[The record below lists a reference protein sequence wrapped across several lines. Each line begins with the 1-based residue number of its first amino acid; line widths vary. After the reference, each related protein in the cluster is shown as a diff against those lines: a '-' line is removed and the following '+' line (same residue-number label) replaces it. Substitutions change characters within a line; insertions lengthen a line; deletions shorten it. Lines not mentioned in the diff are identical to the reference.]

1 MTNLHILFRETR
13 KGLVEVSDITKRF
26 AEGAKRVITAALL
39 CAKELG
45 HSYVGSEHL
54 LLGILREGN
63 SSCSKMLIAR
73 DVTYDGVKSK
83 IVGLVGMGCKTLLT
97 GDDMTPV
104 CRRII
109 LRSSYLA
116 GNGEL
121 SCVGIEHILMAML
134 SEDCVATRILT
145 ELNCDLEELLA
156 TLEELYG
163 DSEPVVCVVDER
175 KRKSSIKPTPLLDA
189 NGTDLTAKAKS
200 GKVDPV
206 IGREKEEERVI
217 SILLRRSK
225 NNPCLVGEA
234 GVGKTAVV
242 ESLALR
248 IASGDVPEELKDK
261 RIISLELSM
270 VVAGTKY
277 RGEFEEKIK
286 NILEEVRNAGNVI
299 LFIDELHTVVG
310 AGGAEGAIDASNILK
325 PALARGEIRLIGA
338 TTLNEFRGSIE
349 RDKALERR
357 FQSVAVKEPTEE
369 ECVAMLFGL
378 KEKYENYHN
387 VTITDSAVSSAVSL
401 SKRYISDRFLPD
413 KAIDIMDEASAMAK
427 LRRDGRK
434 RPIIDSPHIEAAV
447 ERRTGIP
454 VAIAEKEEITRL
466 NLLEA
471 KLKESIVG
479 QDNAVTALCSAVRRV
494 RSGVRGG
501 GRPNGSFMF
510 IGPSGVGKT
519 LCAKSLA
526 EALFYGQNGYI
537 RLDMSEFSEPH
548 SVSKIIGAP
557 PGYVGYGEGGA
568 LTEKIRKSPYSLV
581 LFDEIEKAHPQV
593 RALLLQILDDGRLTD
608 SCSNTVNFEN
618 TIIIMTANCPSTS
631 GIGFGSGRND
641 NGIKSAS
648 QILPHELVCRVDE
661 VISFKPLSKE
671 ELCAVAEMTLKD
683 FCTKMEERGINV
695 SVSLDFVS
703 AAMEGGENLNA
714 RGVARSVLRLAE
726 EALSSVLLSER
737 AEKGAEITLFAKNGR
752 GYGKITQNTY

>member
-1 MTNLHILFRETR
+1 MPNLHILFRETR
-13 KGLVEVSDITKRF
+13 KELVEVSDITKRF

-45 HSYVGSEHL
+45 HTYVGSEHL

-73 DVTYDGVKSK
+73 DITYDSVKSK

-116 GNGEL
+116 HNGEL
-121 SCVGIEHILMAML
+121 SSVGIEHILMAML

-145 ELNCDLEELLA
+145 EFNCDIDELLA

-163 DSEPVVCVVDER
+163 DAEPIVCVVDER
-175 KRKSSIKPTPLLDA
+175 KRKNLPKPTPLLDA
-189 NGTDLTAKAKS
+189 NGTDLTEKAKA
-200 GKVDPV
+200 GRIDPV

-248 IASGDVPEELKDK
+248 IASGNVPEELKNK

-286 NILEEVRNAGNVI
+286 NILEEVRNSGDVI

-349 RDKALERR
+349 KDKALERR
-357 FQSVAVKEPTEE
+357 FQSVNVKEPTEQ
-369 ECVAMLFGL
+369 ECVDMLYGL

-387 VTITDSAVSSAVSL
+387 VTITDSAISSAVAL

-427 LRRDGRK
+427 LKRNGRK
-434 RPIIDSPHIEAAV
+434 KPIIDSAHIESAV

-454 VAIAEKEEITRL
+454 VAVAEREEINRL
-466 NLLEA
+466 KGLENI
-471 KLKESIVG
+471 LKESIVG
-479 QDNAVTALCSAVRRV
+479 QENAVTALCNAVRRV
-494 RSGVRGG
+494 RSGVRSG

-519 LCAKSLA
+519 LCAKALA
-526 EALFYGQNGYI
+526 KAVFYSENACV

-568 LTEKIRKSPYSLV
+568 LTEKIRKSPYSLI

-593 RALLLQILDDGRLTD
+593 RALLLQLLDDGRLTD
-608 SCSNTVNFEN
+608 SCGNSVNFEN
-618 TIIIMTANCPSTS
+618 TIIIMTANCPSVS
-631 GIGFGSGRND
+631 GIGFGNGAES
-641 NGIKSAS
+641 GIKSAS
-648 QILPHELVCRVDE
+648 QILPNELVCRVDE
-661 VISFKPLSKE
+661 VISFKALSRE
-671 ELCAVAEMTLKD
+671 ELLSVAEMTLKD
-683 FCTKMEERGINV
+683 FCRKMHDRGINV
-695 SVSLDFVS
+695 NFAPDFVVNV
-703 AAMEGGENLNA
+703 MEGNHGLNA
-714 RGVARSVLRLAE
+714 RTLSRCALRLAE
-726 EALSSVLLSER
+726 EALSSVLLSEGR
-737 AEKGAEITLFAKNGR
+737 ENGAEITLFAKNGQ
-752 GYGKITQNTY
+752 GYGKIKQNTY